1 MMTKSKLNRVAIAV
15 AMSVGLSTAA
25 MAQQTSSEITGRVVG
40 PQGAPAAGTVI
51 TVKHVPTGSIKT
63 VTANAN
69 GQFNLSGLR
78 VGGPYEIVMDSDTFE
93 DATISDVYLSL
104 DSGLNLN
111 NFALGAQADVERIEV
126 TASQI
131 ASIAFGQKG
140 PSSNFSLEDL
150 QNAPAINRDIKDLVR
165 ADPRVYI
172 DETFSDGIQCAGAS
186 PRFNSLTLD
195 GMRLNDNFGLNSNG
209 YPTESIPF
217 SYDAIEQVAVE
228 LAPFDVEYGG
238 FTACNI
244 NAVTKS
250 GTNEVHGCAF

>member
-150 QNAPAINRDIKDLVR
+150 QNAPA
-165 ADPRVYI
+165 
-172 DETFSDGIQCAGAS
+172 
-186 PRFNSLTLD
+186 
-195 GMRLNDNFGLNSNG
+195 
-209 YPTESIPF
+209 
-217 SYDAIEQVAVE
+217 
-228 LAPFDVEYGG
+228 
-238 FTACNI
+238 
-244 NAVTKS
+244 
-250 GTNEVHGCAF
+250 